1 MGFNEVMKKYGG
13 RTETAPAQQT
23 QVQQTQQA
31 QQPQPN
37 TGTGVNAVLQ
47 KYGATPQ
54 QPKYTTPAAPQQQA
68 SQPIIGPKPANPYS
82 GASVAFKA
90 AADYLKGDA
99 VDATKRQQLLQQA
112 TDAMDKLPAYDL
124 MARQSMKD
132 VIDGLN
138 ERAAYDGQA
147 IFAQRKEQN
156 DQATGTYKN
165 ALWQMLGLASKAS
178 TSGLTEDEVRQQM
191 ALASQMKQAREQV
204 KEANKVIEWDG
215 RKELLDEYEHGGH
228 NPNTEEGRARLQEI
242 REQIR
247 QGDLIA
253 GNGDRSVNF
262 GERVGDTTSGALKNI
277 GAGMIKA
284 AGTTGQL
291 VGESQAIAQ
300 ARSTDQFLLDQM
312 LGVDHAAHVQ
322 AVEEAVRSE
331 EAQRQWDKIH
341 GAARNL
347 SESAA
352 VDLERAKNGLGV
364 FGQAA
369 VDIGENV
376 IEMGFDAG
384 VAALTG
390 GSSLVPMFIRS
401 AGSGMLEAE
410 REGATLE
417 QQMLYG
423 LSSAAVEVATEKM
436 FDGVAHIYGAGA
448 ADELTEAL
456 IRRLTSSP
464 TGQTFLR
471 VLVDATGEGVE
482 ELISGAVGP
491 ALQAIY
497 KDGNALQQYKDF
509 DWSEVVY
516 SAIIGYT
523 IGMLGGGTSIASGQ
537 SRAANAENAQWNSVY
552 EGLGE
557 QPTLGREL
565 RDRSLMNRVQE
576 NPDAYNPEN
585 RTTLGQQAT
594 DAMQALARGQSEAD
608 RAAAIQQQRKSSTD
622 RAMELLGLKPAETRV
637 NGQPILTPKN
647 QHERI
652 VYDLLTQGEFT
663 EEKAELILQNQA
675 LEMAVEDIGQI
686 KLDGLS
692 HEEKIQALLE
702 TYGNAAESTEA
713 ADHESVPDHS
723 QDSPEAPSDA
733 FNTQEEETVSGEEAK
748 ADSKELISKLRAGS
762 KDMQFD
768 RPVADVKGDEFKK
781 GPVDLVT
788 QVSNFFQSLG
798 NKVFRKGF
806 GDVTLDK
813 RGVRSDIAHGIG
825 RAKAA
830 TFAAVPDVIANGK
843 VIDHQ
848 TNWKGRGYDS
858 YVIAAPVTLNGNRT
872 YVAAVILQNKADN
885 SFYLHEVIDNDG
897 NLIYVKDAPS
907 VFKPEGAPTEAPAD
921 VKTGVTAQDG
931 VAGEAEA
938 STDIVQQDTESV
950 NAEPEPAKGKPRPI
964 GPKRAADIARDAY
977 AQEMQREA
985 EAHEND
991 GVDVDAE
998 DFDEDAY
1005 LANQEQAKDGR
1016 WMNDVPD
1023 EAEQHQP
1030 GENKSNRESLLAS
1043 EPAETEQA
1051 EESPETDTEYE
1062 TRKAQQEA
1070 DENREAN
1077 DYEERRKAGKLT
1089 EEEKAAAKAKA
1100 KERQGEK
1107 RNAAVDKIA
1116 KKLADWGEKWTKIA
1130 GETTVEEDGTETT
1143 TSNEANLAAAV
1154 QGYAD
1159 GTVSAQELLEAYE
1172 ALNSDGEL
1180 SYDSLFY
1187 FDKVV
1192 GNLTRLANLESE
1204 LNYQEANGL
1213 AKGEDYEKLKND
1225 FAQSSEQALK
1235 CLDTMIARGEKNFAD
1250 RKAFRDEVTMN
1261 FRVERSGIRGTFDKA
1276 KAWYYRIQQ
1285 NPRLFFEWLGGFD
1298 KKNSKTSYEF
1308 AQRVDKAQLKQISVR
1323 QSALTYFAD
1332 VVKMKGYSDLET
1344 GKTKGTVDI
1353 PGLGKLSLNYELS
1366 LLKTLETAGA
1376 IEHIVKNGADFA
1388 VESDYYAN
1396 RNNGGFGQTK
1406 SFPNQ
1411 LDIRAM
1417 GDAILEKKGI
1427 KKPKAEDI
1435 EAARTEALNNLKDE
1449 LRKDVMGND
1458 VAKAAYEASVKA
1470 MRYLAR
1476 ELNITSAA
1484 MYGYGFALGGNTYWP
1499 IESVGKRQNS
1509 EAKKATV
1516 YDIEDSSF
1524 THRRSGPSGKLR
1536 IRPFVEVMS
1545 SYSNR
1550 ASIYA
1555 AWAEFRSD
1563 LHMMDTA
1570 VGNNTE
1576 TFAAILNGYGEADS
1590 KHSTSHT
1597 ASEYFSRWLKTIDGD
1612 MDANSKFAAKLRS
1625 NLAQSSLTLNAGVA
1639 LKQTPS
1645 YWDAAGEIDYD
1656 ILLKNWRPVKSA
1668 RSYDTN
1674 SLLAEVNKRTG
1685 LLESRKIGYNAV
1697 EMGDAADAAHSLGG
1711 KVVGKLPSW
1720 MTNWINKMDYRT
1732 VSNLALA
1739 AAAQVERN
1747 NPNLT
1752 KGSNAY
1758 YNAVVE
1764 TFERAV
1770 LHSQPIYNAQY
1781 RAENLRSSNEIVR
1794 SLSMFRTQQTQNFNQ
1809 QAEAWGEYLAAREN
1823 GDKEATKEA
1832 KRHLVQVIGGQV
1844 TGSVLFSLLAGMAQL
1859 LNHRTKDYEDEE
1871 GHLSGK
1877 KVAGRLALN
1886 MVESVAATAWFG
1898 DTLAAIA
1905 IDGLSNAASGGKGT
1919 SEFYSL
1925 SESTTQLVSDA
1936 ATGLISA
1943 TKTLFNPDKTAAQK
1957 GKAANDFAKSLASA
1971 CGIPLGNAYNL
1982 VNSAMMFYTDAQHK
1996 NVGNYDDVYKRVA
2009 EYSALSESAR
2019 AGRTAE
2025 QAIVYFGRGDKNR
2038 ADAAL
2043 STLDYSSKKVS
2054 STVQSSMKQAYEDGK
2069 IDEKTLRSILM
2080 DYCGLDSEDLE
2091 KVMNTA
2097 AIDIAYSEEKEADKK
2112 TFDAV
2117 EALLANVVDKKRDD
2131 DRPTDYYKMDAIIGT
2146 MLNEKQIDTVVDKQ
2160 MNQDYRANYNAL
2172 RGAGMSPK
2180 KTAELLETLDT
2191 DQNGGVNQNEMYNYF
2206 LTHTGEEKYI
2216 SKLWNAQGYDGDNT
2230 RTWSAFKASRKNM
2243 EYDTLKAQNE
2253 GNATFTALEQQ
2264 MKDLKSDSS
2273 FMLQNAGSDKAIF
2286 DKIIGGGFSDS
2297 ETDAA
2302 VKQYVSSDGRAY
2314 YGALRDKG
2322 LSPSDAVDLINE
2334 IDGYATKNGK
2344 PNNGSIAI
2352 DELMEFYKAHP
2363 DQEDLAIALY
2373 YTTDRKYTWEEQKKK
2388 KKVK

>member
-13 RTETAPAQQT
+13 RVETAPAQQA
-23 QVQQTQQA
+23 QVQQTQQT

-68 SQPIIGPKPANPYS
+68 SQPIIGPKPADPYS

-124 MARQSMKD
+124 MARQDLKS

-215 RKELLDEYEHGGH
+215 RDELVKEYQRTRPDPSTVEFDPDYDAKYKRSQELL
-228 NPNTEEGRARLQEI
+228 
-242 REQIR
+242 EQIR
-247 QGDLIA
+247 QGDIIA
-253 GNGDRSVNF
+253 GNGVRDIDGADRMTSVLA
-262 GERVGDTTSGALKNI
+262 GGQERI
-277 GAGMIKA
+277 GAGLA
-284 AGTTGQL
+284 NL
-291 VGESQAIAQ
+291 VGTVGQALEEADWTGTGGSVGMRVQEQRSPEEQQAIHEAAE
-300 ARSTDQFLLDQM
+300 ARWSKVYDVADSWSADAAAD
-312 LGVDHAAHVQ
+312 VD
-322 AVEEAVRSE
+322 
-331 EAQRQWDKIH
+331 
-341 GAARNL
+341 
-347 SESAA
+347 
-352 VDLERAKNGLGV
+352 RAKNGLGV

-369 VDIGENV
+369 VDVGGNIM
-376 IEMGFDAG
+376 EMAFDAG
-384 VAALTG
+384 VGLATG
-390 GSSLVPMFIRS
+390 GSSLVPMFLRV
-401 AGSGMLEAE
+401 AGGGMQEA
-410 REGATLE
+410 RQAGADLD

-456 IRRLTSSP
+456 IRRLTGSP

-471 VLVDATGEGVE
+471 VLVDASGEGVE
-482 ELISGAVGP
+482 ELISGLVSP
-491 ALQAIY
+491 ALDAIY
-497 KDGNALQQYKDF
+497 KDGTIREQYAQMDP
-509 DWSEVVY
+509 SELVY
-516 SAIIGYT
+516 DAIIG
-523 IGMLGGGTSIASGQ
+523 GVVGLLGGGTSIASGQ
-537 SRAANAENAQWNSVY
+537 NRAANAENAQWNSVY

-576 NPDAYNPEN
+576 NPDAYDPTN
-585 RTTLGQQAT
+585 RTTVDQQAT

-608 RAAAIQQQRKSSTD
+608 RAAAIQQQRNHSTD
-622 RAMELLGLKPAETRV
+622 RAMELLGQKPAETRV

-692 HEEKIQALLE
+692 HEEKMQALLE

-733 FNTQEEETVSGEEAK
+733 FNTQEEETVSEGEAK
-748 ADSKELISKLRAGS
+748 TDSKELISKLRAGS
-762 KDMQFD
+762 KDIQFD
-768 RPVADVKGDEFKK
+768 PPVATLKGTEFEK

-788 QVSNFFQSLG
+788 QVSNFFQTLG
-798 NKVFRKGF
+798 NKVFRKGL
-806 GDVTLDK
+806 GDVKLN
-813 RGVRSDIAHGIG
+813 RSGVQSDIAHGLG

-830 TFAAVPDVIANGK
+830 TFAAVPDVIAKGK
-843 VIDHQ
+843 IIDHQ
-848 TNWKGRGYDS
+848 TNWKDRGYDS
-858 YVIAAPVTLNGNRT
+858 YVIAAPVKLGENRT
-872 YVAAVILQNKADN
+872 YVAAVVLQDSKDN
-885 SFYLHEVIDNDG
+885 SFYLHEVIDNNG
-897 NLIYVKDAPS
+897 NLIYRVDAPS
-907 VFKPEGAPTEAPAD
+907 VFKTEGAPTDTPAV

-931 VAGEAEA
+931 VTGEAGA

-964 GPKRAADIARDAY
+964 GPKRAADLARDAY
-977 AQEMQREA
+977 AQDMQREA

-1005 LANQEQAKDGR
+1005 LADQAQASGGR

-1030 GENKSNRESLLAS
+1030 GENKSNRGSLLAS

-1051 EESPETDTEYE
+1051 AESPETDTEYE

-1130 GETTVEEDGTETT
+1130 GETTVEEDGAETT

-1187 FDKVV
+1187 FDKVA
-1192 GNLTRLANLESE
+1192 GNLTRLANLEAE

-1417 GDAILEKKGI
+1417 GDAILEQKGI

-1476 ELNITSAA
+1476 ELNITSTA

-1509 EAKKATV
+1509 EAKKATI

-1524 THRRSGPSGKLR
+1524 THRRTGPSGKLR

-1555 AWAEFRSD
+1555 AWAELRSD

-1570 VGNNTE
+1570 VGNDTE
-1576 TFAAILNGYGEADS
+1576 TFASILELYGEPRNAD
-1590 KHSTSHT
+1590 KHVSSHT
-1597 ASEYFSRWLKTIDGD
+1597 AAEYYSRWLKTIDGD
-1612 MDANSKFAAKLRS
+1612 MDANSSFLGKLRS

-1674 SLLAEVNKRTG
+1674 PLLAEVNKRTG

-1809 QAEAWGEYLAAREN
+1809 QAEAWGEYLAAKEN

-1832 KRHLVQVIGGQV
+1832 RRHLVQVVGGQV
-1844 TGSVLFSLLAGMAQL
+1844 TGSVLFAVLSSVARM
-1859 LNHRTKDYEDEE
+1859 LNHRTKNYEDEE

-1877 KVAGRLALN
+1877 KVAGRLALD

-1898 DTLAAIA
+1898 DTVAAVA
-1905 IDGLSNAASGGKGT
+1905 IDGLSNAVTGGKGT

-1957 GKAANDFAKSLASA
+1957 GKAANDFAKNLASA

-1982 VNSAMMFYTDAQHK
+1982 VNSAVMFYTDSQHK
-1996 NVGNYDDVYKRVA
+1996 NVGNYDDAFKRVA
-2009 EYSALSESAR
+2009 EYSALSETSR

-2038 ADAAL
+2038 ADAVL

-2069 IDEKTLRSILM
+2069 IDEKTFRSILT

-2091 KVMNTA
+2091 KVMDTA
-2097 AIDIAYSEEKEADKK
+2097 AIDIAYNEEKEADKK

-2117 EALLANVVDKKRDD
+2117 EALLANVADKKRDD
-2131 DRPTDYYKMDAIIGT
+2131 DRPTDYYKMDAIIST

-2191 DQNGGVNQNEMYNYF
+2191 DQNGGVNQNEMYNYY

-2216 SKLWNAQGYDGDNT
+2216 STLWNAQGYDGDNT

-2253 GNATFTALEQQ
+2253 GNASFTALEQQ

-2314 YGALRDKG
+2314 YSALRDKG
-2322 LSPSDAVDLINE
+2322 LSPTDAVDLINE